1 MPSLDAFIDS
11 ITQEKIKMIQMGT
24 LKTSKDHALAAL
36 GSKNLKSKG
45 KLNVKEKK
53 TKLDFE
59 DEGCNSTDEGSNFKK
74 KGNKKGIS

>member
-11 ITQEKIKMIQMGT
+11 ITQEKIKLIQMRN

-45 KLNVKEKK
+45 NPKAKEKN
-53 TKLDFE
+53 TKSD
-59 DEGCNSTDEGSNFKK
+59 SKHEGSNMKA
-74 KGNKKGIS
+74 